1 MRFIHI
7 ADVHLDT
14 AFAGRSEEV
23 RSRLRAAAREA
34 LARCVDTA
42 VSEEVDA
49 VLIAGDFFDGAR
61 LSFGSE
67 GLLLRQLDVL
77 AGAGIQVV
85 YATGNHDPGTAQ
97 AVTDLAWPG
106 NVTVIGGADPVTVTI
121 VNRAGEPVG
130 HVIGAGHATAR
141 ETADLAQALR
151 PRPDARLPGP
161 DAGLARPDTRLP
173 QVALLHTQVTS
184 ASRSELHQPYA
195 PSTLDHLRSAGFDY
209 WALGHVHQR
218 QALSND
224 PPIHYP
230 GNLQGRNPRETG
242 AKGGLL
248 VDLHNPG
255 HPVVEFREFS
265 RVRWERLA
273 LDGLEGASTLDAL
286 VELVVS
292 AWEEA
297 RAADPGSDGTE
308 WIVAVDLAG
317 PSPVWRQLREREELE
332 VLEQECADCIGAMAV
347 EVRAGRTHAVV
358 QLDDHIDRQ
367 DALGASLRLCRRVA
381 AGDDRIGLTEADL
394 AGFDR
399 ERHGSIEQYLQRLLD
414 GGDAEIMARM
424 LTDSG
429 GPVQGEARN
438 PYRTRAAA
446 GGTGAGGGRTGAAAG
461 GTGAAAGG
469 TGAQ

>member
-14 AFAGRSEEV
+14 AFAGRSERV

-34 LARCVDTA
+34 FARCVDTA
-42 VSEEVDA
+42 LSEEVHA
-49 VLIAGDFFDGAR
+49 VLIAGDFFDGGR

-77 AGAGIQVV
+77 AGAGVQVV

-97 AVTDLAWPG
+97 AVTDFAWPG
-106 NVTVIGGADPVTVTI
+106 NVTVIAGADPVAVTI

-130 HVIGAGHATAR
+130 HVTGAGHATAR
-141 ETADLAQALR
+141 ETADLASALR
-151 PRPDARLPGP
+151 PHA
-161 DAGLARPDTRLP
+161 DAGLPHPDTRLP

-184 ASRSELHQPYA
+184 ASGSEPHQPYA
-195 PSTLDHLRSAGFDY
+195 PSSLDHLCGAGFDY

-218 QALSND
+218 QALSHD
-224 PPIHYP
+224 PPVHYP

-248 VDLHNPG
+248 VDLQDPG

-273 LDGLEGASTLDAL
+273 LDGLERARTLDAL
-286 VELVVS
+286 VELAVS

-297 RAADPGSDGTE
+297 RAADPGSDATE

-317 PSPVWRQLREREELE
+317 PSPIWRQLREPEELE
-332 VLEQECADCIGAMAV
+332 ALEQECADCIGAMSV
-347 EVRAGRTHAVV
+347 EIRASRTHAVV
-358 QLDDHIDRQ
+358 PLEDHIDRQ

-381 AGDDRIGLTEADL
+381 AGDDRLGLTEADL

-399 ERHGSIEQYLQRLLD
+399 ERHGSIERYLQRLLD
-414 GGDAEIMARM
+414 GGSAEIMARM
-424 LTDSG
+424 LSDSG
-429 GPVQGEARN
+429 ATAHAEARN
-438 PYRTRAAA
+438 PYRT
-446 GGTGAGGGRTGAAAG
+446 GAAAG
-461 GTGAAAGG
+461 RTGSP
-469 TGAQ
+469 

>member
-34 LARCVDTA
+34 LARCVETA
-42 VSEEVDA
+42 VSEEVHA

-85 YATGNHDPGTAQ
+85 YATGNHDPGAGQ
-97 AVTDLAWPG
+97 VVTDLAWPR

-130 HVIGAGHATAR
+130 HVTGAGHATAR

-151 PRPDARLPGP
+151 PRPDAGLPGP
-161 DAGLARPDTRLP
+161 DAGLPGPDVGLPRPDTRLP

-218 QALSND
+218 QALSDD
-224 PPIHYP
+224 PPVHYP

-273 LDGLEGASTLDAL
+273 LGELEGARTLDAL

-317 PSPVWRQLREREELE
+317 PSPVWRQLREREELGT
-332 VLEQECADCIGAMAV
+332 LEQECADCIGAMSV
-347 EVRAGRTHAVV
+347 EIRAGRTHAVV
-358 QLDDHIDRQ
+358 RLDDHIDRK

-381 AGDDRIGLTEADL
+381 AGDDRLGLTEADL

-414 GGDAEIMARM
+414 GGSAEIMARM
-424 LTDSG
+424 LADSG
-429 GPVQGEARN
+429 GPAQGEARN
-438 PYRTRAAA
+438 PYRTRA
-446 GGTGAGGGRTGAAAG
+446 GADRTGAP
-461 GTGAAAGG
+461 
-469 TGAQ
+469 

>member
-14 AFAGRSEEV
+14 AFAGRSERV

-34 LARCVDTA
+34 FARCVDTA
-42 VSEEVDA
+42 VVEEVHA
-49 VLIAGDFFDGAR
+49 VLIAGDLIDGAR

-67 GLLLRQLDVL
+67 ALLLRQLDVL

-106 NVTVIGGADPVTVTI
+106 NVTVVGGADPVAVTI

-130 HVIGAGHATAR
+130 HVTCAGHATAR
-141 ETADLAQALR
+141 ETADLASALR
-151 PRPDARLPGP
+151 PHP
-161 DAGLARPDTRLP
+161 DAGGPHSHTRLP
-173 QVALLHTQVTS
+173 QAALLHTQVTS
-184 ASRSELHQPYA
+184 ASGSEPHQPYA
-195 PSTLDHLRSAGFDY
+195 PSSLEHLRGAGFDY

-218 QALSND
+218 QALSHD
-224 PPIHYP
+224 PPVHYS

-248 VDLHNPG
+248 VDLQDPG

-273 LDGLEGASTLDAL
+273 LDELERARTLDAL

-297 RAADPGSDGTE
+297 RAADPGSDATE

-317 PSPVWRQLREREELE
+317 PSPAWRQLREREELE
-332 VLEQECADCIGAMAV
+332 ALEQECADCIGAMSV
-347 EVRAGRTHAVV
+347 EIRAGRTHAVV
-358 QLDDHIDRQ
+358 PLEDHIDRQ

-381 AGDDRIGLTEADL
+381 AGDDRLGLTEADL

-399 ERHGSIEQYLQRLLD
+399 ERHGSIERYLQRLLD
-414 GGDAEIMARM
+414 GGTAEIMARM
-424 LTDSG
+424 LSGSG
-429 GPVQGEARN
+429 GTGHAEARN
-438 PYRTRAAA
+438 PYRT
-446 GGTGAGGGRTGAAAG
+446 GVGTGRTDAP
-461 GTGAAAGG
+461 
-469 TGAQ
+469 

>member
-14 AFAGRSEEV
+14 AFAGRSERV

-34 LARCVDTA
+34 FARCVDTA
-42 VSEEVDA
+42 VSEEVHA

-85 YATGNHDPGTAQ
+85 YATGNHDPGTAR

-130 HVIGAGHATAR
+130 QVTGAGHATAR
-141 ETADLAQALR
+141 ETADLARALR
-151 PRPDARLPGP
+151 PHPDTRSPHPDALQPH
-161 DAGLARPDTRLP
+161 PDTRLP

-184 ASRSELHQPYA
+184 ASGSELHQPYA
-195 PSTLDHLRSAGFDY
+195 PSSLDHLRGAGFDY

-218 QALSND
+218 QALTHD
-224 PPIHYP
+224 PPVHYP

-248 VDLHNPG
+248 VDLQDPG

-273 LDGLEGASTLDAL
+273 LGELERARTLDAL

-297 RAADPGSDGTE
+297 RAADPGSEATE

-332 VLEQECADCIGAMAV
+332 ALEQECADCIGAMSV
-347 EVRAGRTHAVV
+347 EIRAGRTHAVV
-358 QLDDHIDRQ
+358 PLEDHIDRQ

-381 AGDDRIGLTEADL
+381 AGDDRLGLTEADL

-399 ERHGSIEQYLQRLLD
+399 ERHGSIERYLQRLLD
-414 GGDAEIMARM
+414 GGSAEIMARM
-424 LTDSG
+424 LADSG
-429 GPVQGEARN
+429 GSGHTETRN
-438 PYRTRAAA
+438 PYRTDAGA
-446 GGTGAGGGRTGAAAG
+446 GGTGAP
-461 GTGAAAGG
+461 
-469 TGAQ
+469 

>member
-14 AFAGRSEEV
+14 AFAGRSERV

-34 LARCVDTA
+34 FARCVDTA
-42 VSEEVDA
+42 VSEEVHA

-85 YATGNHDPGTAQ
+85 YATGNHDPGTAP
-97 AVTDLAWPG
+97 AVTDLAWPD
-106 NVTVIGGADPVTVTI
+106 NVTVISGADPVAVTI

-130 HVIGAGHATAR
+130 HVTGAGHATAR
-141 ETADLAQALR
+141 ETADLARALR
-151 PRPDARLPGP
+151 PHGATRLPRPDPRLPG
-161 DAGLARPDTRLP
+161 PDTRLP

-184 ASRSELHQPYA
+184 ASGSELHQPYA
-195 PSTLDHLRSAGFDY
+195 PSSLDHLRGAGFDY

-218 QALSND
+218 QALSHD

-230 GNLQGRNPRETG
+230 GNLQGRNARETG

-248 VDLHNPG
+248 VDLHDPG

-273 LDGLEGASTLDAL
+273 LEQLEGARTLDAL
-286 VELVVS
+286 VELVVN

-297 RAADPGSDGTE
+297 RAADPGSKVTE
-308 WIVAVDLAG
+308 WILAADLAG

-332 VLEQECADCIGAMAV
+332 ALEQECADCIGALSV
-347 EVRAGRTHAVV
+347 EIRAGRTHAVV
-358 QLDDHIDRQ
+358 PLEDHIDRQ
-367 DALGASLRLCRRVA
+367 DALGASLRLCLRVA
-381 AGDDRIGLTEADL
+381 AGDDRLGLTEADL

-414 GGDAEIMARM
+414 GGSAEILARM
-424 LTDSG
+424 LADSG
-429 GPVQGEARN
+429 GSGHAEARN
-438 PYRTRAAA
+438 PYRTRAGG
-446 GGTGAGGGRTGAAAG
+446 GGTGAP
-461 GTGAAAGG
+461 
-469 TGAQ
+469 

>member
-14 AFAGRSEEV
+14 AFAGRSERV

-34 LARCVDTA
+34 FARGVDTA
-42 VSEEVDA
+42 VSEEVHA

-67 GLLLRQLDVL
+67 RLLLRQLDVL

-106 NVTVIGGADPVTVTI
+106 NVTVIGGADPVVVTI
-121 VNRAGEPVG
+121 LNRAGEPVG
-130 HVIGAGHATAR
+130 HVTGAGHATAR
-141 ETADLAQALR
+141 ETADLARVLQ
-151 PRPDARLPGP
+151 PHPDARLS
-161 DAGLARPDTRLP
+161 RPDTRLP

-184 ASRSELHQPYA
+184 ANGSELHQPYA
-195 PSTLDHLRSAGFDY
+195 PSSLDHLRGAGFDY

-218 QALSND
+218 QALSHD
-224 PPIHYP
+224 PPVHYP

-248 VDLHNPG
+248 VDLGDPG
-255 HPVVEFREFS
+255 HPVVEFRELS

-273 LDGLEGASTLDAL
+273 LGELEGARTLDAL

-292 AWEEA
+292 TWEEA
-297 RAADPGSDGTE
+297 RTADPGSDATE
-308 WIVAVDLAG
+308 WIVAVDLVG

-332 VLEQECADCIGAMAV
+332 ALEQECADCIGAMSV
-347 EVRAGRTHAVV
+347 EIRAGRTHAVV
-358 QLDDHIDRQ
+358 PLEDHIDRQ

-381 AGDDRIGLTEADL
+381 AGDDRLGLREADL

-399 ERHGSIEQYLQRLLD
+399 ERHGSIERYLQLLLD
-414 GGDAEIMARM
+414 GGSAEIMARM
-424 LTDSG
+424 LADSG
-429 GPVQGEARN
+429 RPAHADARN
-438 PYRTRAAA
+438 PYRTGAGA
-446 GGTGAGGGRTGAAAG
+446 GGTGAP
-461 GTGAAAGG
+461 
-469 TGAQ
+469 

>member
-77 AGAGIQVV
+77 ADAGIQVV
-85 YATGNHDPGTAQ
+85 YATGNHDPGAAQ

-106 NVTVIGGADPVTVTI
+106 NVTVMGGADPVTVTI

-130 HVIGAGHATAR
+130 HVTGAGHATAR

-151 PRPDARLPGP
+151 P
-161 DAGLARPDTRLP
+161 RPDTRLP

-242 AKGGLL
+242 TKGGLL
-248 VDLHNPG
+248 VDLHDLA

-273 LDGLEGASTLDAL
+273 LGELEGARTLDAL

-317 PSPVWRQLREREELE
+317 PSPVWRQLREREELGT
-332 VLEQECADCIGAMAV
+332 LEQECADCIGAMSV
-347 EVRAGRTHAVV
+347 EIRAGRTHAVV
-358 QLDDHIDRQ
+358 RLDDHIDRK

-381 AGDDRIGLTEADL
+381 AGDDRLGLTEADL

-399 ERHGSIEQYLQRLLD
+399 ERHGSIERYLQRLLD
-414 GGDAEIMARM
+414 GGSAEIMARM
-424 LTDSG
+424 LADSG
-429 GPVQGEARN
+429 GPAQGEARN

-446 GGTGAGGGRTGAAAG
+446 GGTGAVG
-461 GTGAAAGG
+461 GG

>member
-14 AFAGRSEEV
+14 AFAGRSERV

-34 LARCVDTA
+34 FARCVDTA
-42 VSEEVDA
+42 VSEEVHA

-106 NVTVIGGADPVTVTI
+106 NVTVIDGADPVAVTI
-121 VNRAGEPVG
+121 VNSAGEPVG
-130 HVIGAGHATAR
+130 HVTGAGHATAR
-141 ETADLAQALR
+141 ETADLARALR
-151 PRPDARLPGP
+151 PGGATRLP
-161 DAGLARPDTRLP
+161 RPDTRLP

-184 ASRSELHQPYA
+184 ASGSELHQPYA
-195 PSTLDHLRSAGFDY
+195 PSSLDHLRGAGFDY

-218 QALSND
+218 QALSHD
-224 PPIHYP
+224 PPVHYP

-248 VDLHNPG
+248 VDLQDPG

-273 LDGLEGASTLDAL
+273 LGKLERARTLDAL
-286 VELVVS
+286 VELVVG
-292 AWEEA
+292 AWEET
-297 RAADPGSDGTE
+297 RAADPGSNATE
-308 WIVAVDLAG
+308 WLVAVDLAG

-332 VLEQECADCIGAMAV
+332 ALEQECADCIGALSV
-347 EVRAGRTHAVV
+347 EMRAGRTHAVV
-358 QLDDHIDRQ
+358 PLEDHIDRQ

-381 AGDDRIGLTEADL
+381 AGDDRLGLTEADL
-394 AGFDR
+394 AGFDS
-399 ERHGSIEQYLQRLLD
+399 ERHGSIERYLQRLLD
-414 GGDAEIMARM
+414 GGSAEIMARM
-424 LTDSG
+424 LADSG
-429 GPVQGEARN
+429 GPGHAETRN
-438 PYRTRAAA
+438 PYRTGGGA
-446 GGTGAGGGRTGAAAG
+446 GGTGAP
-461 GTGAAAGG
+461 
-469 TGAQ
+469 